1 MKKKIFIVLSIVLV
15 LAVGILVVVLC
26 QKKEPA
32 GSEDI
37 SKLPTEIQ
45 SFEDKVLSVSNYDE
59 FNALV
64 ESEELEVYYYQN
76 NEGAEVVEFAFWTFP
91 SDMSVSFDKEKNVNE
106 ISIYSQVCDITEY
119 KPEMNNRTLEDEVYD
134 ECREIISNFA
144 GIFGVDYTQGLRLT
158 GYNGEFFDV
167 AEASDM
173 YSFLNCEAYI
183 HFAVRDEV
191 GCYYVMHISLFET
204 TIEVEIVKH
213 CDVETYLDY
222 IANIT
227 LYEENE

>member
-1 MKKKIFIVLSIVLV
+1 MKKKILIASAAVLIL
-15 LAVGILVVVLC
+15 LVGIVVVVLC
-26 QKKEPA
+26 QNEKPA
-32 GSEDI
+32 GSEDK
-37 SKLPTEIQ
+37 SQQPAEVQ
-45 SFEDKVLSVSNYDE
+45 AFEGKVLSVSNYDE

-64 ESEELEVYYYQN
+64 DSEELDVYYYQN

-91 SDMSVSFDKEKNVNE
+91 SDMSVSFDKDKNVNE

-119 KPEMNNRTLEDEVYD
+119 QPETNNRTVEDEVYD

-144 GIFGVDYTQGLRLT
+144 GIFGVDYTQNFRLT
-158 GYNGEFFDV
+158 GYNGEFYDV
-167 AEASDM
+167 VEASDM
-173 YSFLNCEAYI
+173 SSFLNCESYI
-183 HFAVRDEV
+183 HFAVRDEA
-191 GCYYVMHISLFET
+191 GCYYVMYISLFET